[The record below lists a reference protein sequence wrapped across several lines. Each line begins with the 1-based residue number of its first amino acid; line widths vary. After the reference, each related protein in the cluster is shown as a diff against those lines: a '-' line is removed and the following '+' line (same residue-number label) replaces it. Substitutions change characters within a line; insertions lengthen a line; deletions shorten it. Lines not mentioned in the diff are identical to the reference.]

1 MQPIFWK
8 WIFRGDQKFGNYIQS
23 SSKFP
28 QIIFFKAW
36 ISFSQGEFL
45 LADCEGL
52 AFAAGGRDKG
62 ASKLQRPAPF
72 SLHPIPRH
80 ALWLVVLVLWAG
92 IGCCAVE
99 RGRVLLFTRGIF
111 FHTVNL
117 VLSSQ
122 LSVPTPDSQLPT
134 HNSQLVPEPV
144 EAHQPSKSGG
154 VLYISP
160 NPFETE
166 NAPKTVRFSVPTTRV
181 ELVTFSFGNWH
192 SIQLSYADRMRRI

>member
-1 MQPIFWK
+1 MP
-8 WIFRGDQKFGNYIQS
+8 
-23 SSKFP
+23 
-28 QIIFFKAW
+28 
-36 ISFSQGEFL
+36 
-45 LADCEGL
+45 
-52 AFAAGGRDKG
+52 
-62 ASKLQRPAPF
+62 ASKLTAQHSPCTLLRRLPSRDNSSKRVKLLRLMGCPLF
-72 SLHPIPRH
+72 PSPYPPPRF
-80 ALWLVVLVLWAG
+80 VVGSFRFWG
-92 IGCCAVE
+92 RIGYCAVE

-181 ELVTFSFGNWH
+181 ELVTFSFGN
-192 SIQLSYADRMRRI
+192 